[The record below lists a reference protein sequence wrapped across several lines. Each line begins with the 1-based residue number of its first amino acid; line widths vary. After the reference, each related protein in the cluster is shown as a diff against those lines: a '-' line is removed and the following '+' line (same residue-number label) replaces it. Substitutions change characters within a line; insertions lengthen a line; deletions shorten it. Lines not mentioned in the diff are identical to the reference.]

1 MERLDEGLVLAPGPF
16 RHDLRMSFLTHCPT
30 AYQSFVAEPYTPNIG
45 ATLHGLDL
53 SQPLSDLAQT
63 ELKAALA
70 RYEVIFFRD
79 QTLTPAQQVAF
90 TRSFGKVNEVK
101 AFFPRVASQ
110 PEIEVVESTAER
122 PAANNNWHADITWQA
137 NPPIGTSL
145 YAQVIP
151 ASGGDTVWAS
161 MTRVYEGLPDDFKAY
176 LETLSAMHTWEISG
190 WTEYLL
196 RQDATGDQLQAAR
209 AKFPPVTHPVVRV
222 HPVTGKKILYVNPT
236 FTTHIH
242 GLPRTQSDALLAQL
256 FGLITAPEVQARF
269 CWQPH
274 SLAVWDNRSTQ
285 HYAVA
290 DFYPQHRKLHRVT
303 FTADRAF

>member
-1 MERLDEGLVLAPGPF
+1 MAKSKELPK
-16 RHDLRMSFLTHCPT
+16 
-30 AYQSFVAEPYTPNIG
+30 AYESFVVEPYTPHIG
-45 ATLHGLDL
+45 ATVHGLDIAQAL
-53 SQPLSDLAQT
+53 SGAVQA

-70 RYEVIFFRD
+70 QFEVIFFRD
-79 QTLTPAQQVAF
+79 QVLTPAQQVAF
-90 TRSFGKVNEVK
+90 TRSFGHVNEVK
-101 AFFPRVASQ
+101 AFFPRVESQ
-110 PEIEVVESTAER
+110 PEIEIVESTAER
-122 PAANNNWHADITWQA
+122 PAANNNWHSDITWQA

-161 MTRVYEGLPDDFKAY
+161 MTTAYEALPADFKAY
-176 LETLSAMHTWEISG
+176 LETLSAMHTWEVTG

-196 RQDATGDQLQAAR
+196 RQDATGEQLQAAR
-209 AKFPPVTHPVVRV
+209 AKYPPVTHPVVRV

-269 CWQPH
+269 RWQPN

-303 FTADRAF
+303 FTAERAF

>member
-1 MERLDEGLVLAPGPF
+1 MPEPLW
-16 RHDLRMSFLTHCPT
+16 HDGKMTSLTHSPA

-45 ATLHGLDL
+45 ATLLGLDL

-70 RYEVIFFRD
+70 RFEVLFFRD
-79 QTLTPAQQVAF
+79 QALTPAQQVAF
-90 TRSFGKVNEVK
+90 TRSFGQVNDVK

-110 PEIEVVESTAER
+110 PEIEIVESTAER
-122 PAANNNWHADITWQA
+122 PGASNNWHADITWQL

-161 MTRVYEGLPDDFKAY
+161 MTAAYEALPADFKAY

-196 RQDATGDQLQAAR
+196 RQDASGDQLQAAR

-242 GLPRTQSDALLAQL
+242 GLPRTQSDALLTRL
-256 FGLITAPEVQARF
+256 FALITAPEVQARF
-269 CWQPH
+269 RWQPN
-274 SLAVWDNRSTQ
+274 SLAVWDNRATQ

>member
-1 MERLDEGLVLAPGPF
+1 
-16 RHDLRMSFLTHCPT
+16 
-30 AYQSFVAEPYTPNIG
+30 
-45 ATLHGLDL
+45 
-53 SQPLSDLAQT
+53 
-63 ELKAALA
+63 
-70 RYEVIFFRD
+70 
-79 QTLTPAQQVAF
+79 
-90 TRSFGKVNEVK
+90 VK

-122 PAANNNWHADITWQA
+122 PGASNNWHADITWQA
-137 NPPIGTSL
+137 NPPIGTSF

-161 MTRVYEGLPDDFKAY
+161 MTTAYEALPADFKAY

-196 RQDATGDQLQAAR
+196 RQDASGDQLQAAR

-242 GLPRTQSDALLAQL
+242 GLPRTQSDALLTQL
-256 FGLITAPEVQARF
+256 FALITAPEVQARF
-269 CWQPH
+269 RWQPNA
-274 SLAVWDNRSTQ
+274 LAVWDNRSTQ
-285 HYAVA
+285 HCAVA
-290 DFYPQHRKLHRVT
+290 DFYPQHRKLHRIT